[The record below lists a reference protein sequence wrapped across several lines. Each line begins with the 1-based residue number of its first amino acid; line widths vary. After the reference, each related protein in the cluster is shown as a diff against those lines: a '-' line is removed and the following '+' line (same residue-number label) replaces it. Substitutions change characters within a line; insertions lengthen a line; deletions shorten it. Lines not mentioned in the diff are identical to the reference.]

1 MSEPLAVGAV
11 PEAAPTEAKPAPPKP
26 INIRYLGFKDVDG
39 CRQYTL
45 QAQQGLETSRY
56 TVSIELAAFSKKQAL
71 LQDGP
76 DICYQK
82 LRELSAVELH
92 PGGDVE
98 VTEEELAAY
107 RVTHTRTPRRTFS
120 SPAPEAPAEPSPA
133 VPPEQVERQ

>member
-1 MSEPLAVGAV
+1 MSEPLPIETV
-11 PEAAPTEAKPAPPKP
+11 PEAAPADAKPVPPKP

-45 QAQQGLETSRY
+45 QAQRGLETNRY

-82 LRELSAVELH
+82 LRELSALELH

-98 VTEEELAAY
+98 VTAEELAAY
-107 RVTHTRTPRRTFS
+107 RETHSRTPRRTFS
-120 SPAPEAPAEPSPA
+120 SPAPEAPERPA
-133 VPPEQVERQ
+133 APDRPEA

>member
-1 MSEPLAVGAV
+1 MTDPL
-11 PEAAPTEAKPAPPKP
+11 EAAAEPAPPSEAKAAPPKP
-26 INIRYLGFKDVDG
+26 ISIRYLGFKDVDG
-39 CRQYTL
+39 RRQYAL
-45 QAQQGLETSRY
+45 QAQRGAETSQY

-92 PGGDVE
+92 PGGEVE

-107 RVTHTRTPRRTFS
+107 RVTHSRTPRRTFS
-120 SPAPEAPAEPSPA
+120 SPAESPAAAPADAPEPG
-133 VPPEQVERQ
+133 

>member
-1 MSEPLAVGAV
+1 MTDPLEV
-11 PEAAPTEAKPAPPKP
+11 AADAPAEAKAAPPKP
-26 INIRYLGFKDVDG
+26 IAIRYLGFKDVDG
-39 CRQYTL
+39 RRQYAL
-45 QAQQGLETSRY
+45 QAQRGTETSQY

-92 PGGDVE
+92 PGGEVE

-107 RVTHTRTPRRTFS
+107 RVTHSRTPRRTFS
-120 SPAPEAPAEPSPA
+120 SPAEAPAAAPADAPEPG
-133 VPPEQVERQ
+133 

>member
-107 RVTHTRTPRRTFS
+107 RVTHSRTPRRTFS
-120 SPAPEAPAEPSPA
+120 SPAEPSPV
-133 VPPEQVERQ
+133 VPPEQAEQP

>member
-1 MSEPLAVGAV
+1 VTEPLAVGSV
-11 PEAAPTEAKPAPPKP
+11 PETAPANAKPTAPQP

-39 CRQYTL
+39 QRQYSL
-45 QAQQGLETSRY
+45 QAQRGLETSRY

-82 LRELSAVELH
+82 LRELSALELH

-98 VTEEELAAY
+98 VTEADLAAY
-107 RVTHTRTPRRTFS
+107 RETHSRTPRRTFS
-120 SPAPEAPAEPSPA
+120 SAPEAPAERPDA
-133 VPPEQVERQ
+133 QDRPEA

>member
-1 MSEPLAVGAV
+1 MTEPVDAEAVT
-11 PEAAPTEAKPAPPKP
+11 AAPAGAKPAPPQA
-26 INIRYLGFKDVDG
+26 ITIRYLGFKDVDG
-39 CRQYTL
+39 RRQYAL
-45 QAQQGLETSRY
+45 SAQRGLETSRY

-82 LRELSAVELH
+82 LRELSAVELQ

-107 RVTHTRTPRRTFS
+107 RETHSRAPRRTFS
-120 SPAPEAPAEPSPA
+120 SPAEPAAPPPA
-133 VPPEQVERQ
+133 QERADTR

>member
-1 MSEPLAVGAV
+1 MTDPLEVA
-11 PEAAPTEAKPAPPKP
+11 AAPPNAPDAKATPPKA

-39 CRQYTL
+39 KRQYAL
-45 QAQQGLETSRY
+45 QAQRGPETNQY
-56 TVSIELAAFSKKQAL
+56 TVSIELAAFSKKHAL

-107 RVTHTRTPRRTFS
+107 KETHSRTPRRTFS
-120 SPAPEAPAEPSPA
+120 SPAPEARVPDPEQQAAEP
-133 VPPEQVERQ
+133 Q